1 MMGLLLTRVLSSLLI
16 YDTTSMFMRAP
27 ILRNSQPEPM
37 LSGDSD
43 RLGSLRLLLFLVP
56 ASRLTT
62 ADQMKDRD
70 LALSAFTELANV
82 TCRVDTHWA
91 VASGPLVSLEGP
103 SGLIIH
109 TLRPL

>member
-27 ILRNSQPEPM
+27 ILRNSQPEPI

-82 TCRVDTHWA
+82 VDTHWA